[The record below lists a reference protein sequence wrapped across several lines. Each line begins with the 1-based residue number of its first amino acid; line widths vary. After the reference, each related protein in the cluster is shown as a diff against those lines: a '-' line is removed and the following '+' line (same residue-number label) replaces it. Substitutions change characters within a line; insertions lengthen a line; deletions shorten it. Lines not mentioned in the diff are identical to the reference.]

1 MKKRTYVGAV
11 TRPVSLTSAIRVE
24 NPYSEQNTGQ
34 YGTSV
39 QSYDSL
45 TGDYFPDRQNYPTLL
60 GLHVLLED
68 GNAAVA
74 NSEVTW
80 TGGNTVS
87 WEVTRNGV
95 TTAVT
100 AQSTGVFTLSGQ
112 QLRVRLNQTAEDGNV
127 TVRAKGTF
135 YDSVG
140 RAHSAVAELP
150 LTLSVSTTTNLVLL
164 RDKLDTRGYVGEFF
178 RLNPLTLDTL
188 AKVDNADNWKK
199 RCAVQ
204 LCDGTTPLPDAFRIS
219 SSVAVMLAGV
229 FDDNLP
235 NPNRYHSGDVV
246 VCGMQLYECV
256 DYYENSF
263 TWDTPENL
271 TDGALY
277 YFGLRVFQVST
288 SDGTHCTL
296 REILPEDEYL
306 EDSPLGL
313 AYYFWFY
320 RTPDGRLVQCTEDT
334 EWLDAAWSAHGT
346 ATKEVVVDLTKVQQ
360 VRLVCRAGHIPYG
373 ELEDYLDAD
382 GLLRPDK
389 LLHGFREVSFD
400 VGVELPDAE
409 RIVVSDIAHCRLER
423 PDLASSTV
431 TVVKRALVTAGGT
444 TLNDLT
450 ETSPHNAATQ
460 SWVEKLYK
468 IEWFLTKPD
477 ATEVSIGTGEWLQ
490 ITPAQLAT
498 LYGAALNAD
507 AMPAMTVA
515 VEPRYPKLTGNN
527 YVEGYQRGASA
538 ITPSQQQGNKG
549 FLKQLDFW
557 LLDTTDNEGETT
569 QGMKLR
575 RNNILRFAGG
585 GWAPAVRISEE
596 MAADAELALF
606 HRNAFGGYAPYCN
619 AGEYSPEGYVESV
632 LRPYFAGTLTG
643 WYAESDG
650 GWPRLYK
657 VDTGNAA
664 AVASLQEGVHN
675 FLHDVNSNNHSDWLL
690 EAHALLPW
698 ETTETKYTTGVGFG
712 FGVYLL
718 DHQEGDSGWEWN
730 GIFTDRTEWDGI
742 DFSRYYLPPT
752 AFSPGPSTQITEG
765 GRTVFRNFFY
775 LAHPQGGIG
784 GASAAGILGSTMFNE
799 SGRAYPKVD
808 DVNAL
813 TNAERARANNH
824 VATDCTPF
832 AEGGWHTLNTLVTSQ
847 ELLYSRR
854 NPFLA
859 TMFGSGISSN
869 DACSSEATW
878 RQNGGFRHKVSG
890 AAGYGYGAWS
900 TKLPVKSATN
910 STNDASADINNY
922 KGKEQCM
929 ESQLAASFAAEFGIA
944 KTTDTL
950 SPNYF
955 VVYGGRYYWMAPDGV
970 ESLTDGYMN
979 VRVYRE
985 LSDTLTGYD
994 SGGTQTTCEFAAI
1007 LRMSLMG
1014 GMNLSGDIYMYAQG
1028 GAEVIGECTVSGSA
1042 SVGNP
1047 VAAWLIPDQA
1057 AWLSD
1062 TAVTKDSPAK
1072 FLIEDCA
1079 DAIKTGEGT
1088 NLANGYYAR
1097 RLGYSPLKAAN
1108 GGGLASYE
1116 CCYGYT
1122 ANNWNNTVG
1131 KRARIALRFRGS
1143 AYFAACSPRYW
1154 HAFSAASF
1162 TYRSNGGSAQ
1172 ALLGT

>member
-11 TRPVSLTSAIRVE
+11 TRPVSLTAAIRVE

-45 TGDYFPDRQNYPTLL
+45 TGEYYPNRQTYPTLL

-68 GNAAVA
+68 GNAATA
-74 NSEVTW
+74 NSEVAW
-80 TGGNTVS
+80 TGSNTVS

-112 QLRVRLNQTAEDGNV
+112 QLRVRLNQTAADGNV
-127 TVRAKGTF
+127 TVRATGTF

-150 LTLSVSTTTNLVLL
+150 LTLSASTTTNLVLL
-164 RDKLDTRGYVGEFF
+164 RDKLGTQGYVGEFF

-188 AKVDNADNWKK
+188 AKVNNAENWKK

-204 LCDGTTPLPDAFRIS
+204 LCDGTTPLPDAFTLMGS
-219 SSVAVMLAGV
+219 DALDE
-229 FDDNLP
+229 DDYL
-235 NPNRYHSGDVV
+235 
-246 VCGMQLYECV
+246 
-256 DYYENSF
+256 
-263 TWDTPENL
+263 DTPE
-271 TDGALY
+271 GSA
-277 YFGLRVFQVST
+277 F
-288 SDGTHCTL
+288 
-296 REILPEDEYL
+296 
-306 EDSPLGL
+306 
-313 AYYFWFY
+313 YFWFY
-320 RTPDGRLVQCTEDT
+320 RTPGGGLVQCTEDT
-334 EWLDAAWSAHGT
+334 EWLDAAWTAHGT
-346 ATKEVVVDLTKVQQ
+346 ASKEVAVDLTKVQQ
-360 VRLVCRAGHIPYG
+360 VRLVCRAGYIPYG

-382 GLLRPDK
+382 GLLRPEK
-389 LLHGFREVSFD
+389 LLLGFRETSFD
-400 VGVELPDAE
+400 VGVELPAVD
-409 RIVVSDIAHCRLER
+409 RIVVADIAHCRLER
-423 PDLASSTV
+423 TELASSTV

-450 ETSPHNAATQ
+450 ELAPHNAATQ
-460 SWVEKLYK
+460 SWVEKLYT
-468 IEWFLTKPD
+468 IEWFLTKAD
-477 ATEVSIGTGEWLQ
+477 STEVSIGTGEWLQ
-490 ITPAQLAT
+490 VTPAQLAA

-507 AMPAMTVA
+507 AMPAMSVA

-527 YVEGYQRGASA
+527 YVEGYVRGASA

-557 LLDTTDNEGETT
+557 LLDTTDNAGDTT
-569 QGMKLR
+569 HGMKLR

-585 GWAPAVRISEE
+585 GWAPAVRISAA
-596 MAADAELALF
+596 MAADAELALYR
-606 HRNAFGGYAPYCN
+606 RNAAGSYVLYCN

-632 LRPYFAGTLTG
+632 LRPYFAGTLAG

-657 VDTGNAA
+657 ESGGSYA
-664 AVASLQEGVHN
+664 
-675 FLHDVNSNNHSDWLL
+675 

-808 DVNAL
+808 DVSAL
-813 TNAERARANNH
+813 TNATRARANNH

-832 AEGGWHTLNTLVTSQ
+832 AEGGWHTLNTLITSQ

-854 NPFLA
+854 NPFMA
-859 TMFGSGISSN
+859 TLFGSGISSN
-869 DACSSEATW
+869 DTCNSEAEW

-890 AAGYGYGAWS
+890 AASYGYGAWS
-900 TKLPVKSATN
+900 ASLPVKSATN
-910 STNDASADINNY
+910 STKNASEDMNDY

-944 KTTDTL
+944 KTTDTS

-955 VVYGGRYYWMAPDGV
+955 VVYGGRYYWMEPDGV

-994 SGGTQTTCEFAAI
+994 SGGTQTTCEFTAI

-1014 GMNLSGDIYMYAQG
+1014 GMNLSGDIYWYVQG
-1028 GAEVIGECTVSGSA
+1028 GAEVIGECTVSGSS

-1062 TAVTKDSPAK
+1062 TAATKDSPAK
-1072 FLIEDCA
+1072 FDIEDCA
-1079 DAIKTGEGT
+1079 DAVKTGEGT
-1088 NLANGYYAR
+1088 NLGNGYYAR

-1122 ANNWNNTVG
+1122 ANSWNNTVG

-1143 AYFAACSPRYW
+1143 ANAAYCSPRYW
-1154 HAFSAASF
+1154 YAYDAASIANR
-1162 TYRSNGGSAQ
+1162 YAGGSAQ